1 MNNIRNVDNI
11 REIVTNKEKWEFEI
25 NKLNQLIIEGLDTN
39 NIKEIAKN
47 LGCSD
52 EELKELKG
60 LKSLKKCIEK
70 LYDEKT
76 ANSIVNP
83 LFELNKSRNHIDH
96 PTNKNIYPKDC
107 NQDYMDMLLNCSSFM
122 LWLSDKIKEG
132 KFDID

>member
-83 LFELNKSRNHIDH
+83 L
-96 PTNKNIYPKDC
+96 
-107 NQDYMDMLLNCSSFM
+107 
-122 LWLSDKIKEG
+122 LS
-132 KFDID
+132 